1 MMIQRMQRCKLRTQT
16 GQNPF
21 FEDQWNQKWCQ
32 LYLELTGQEPGQL
45 HGIDRDEIVEVQ
57 VEPGD

>member
-1 MMIQRMQRCKLRTQT
+1 MCKLRTQT
-16 GQNPF
+16 NLTGQNAF

-32 LYLELTGQEPGQL
+32 LYLELTGQEPEQS
-45 HGIDRDEIVEVQ
+45 HGVDRDEIVEVQ